1 MDGLLIVSNRLP
13 VVAKLEHGQMHIH
26 NSSGGLA
33 TALKGPHEQGDS
45 IWIGWPGD
53 VKKFDEK
60 QLAKLEENLSQH
72 RLSPV
77 YLTHD
82 EIKQFYEGFSNGV
95 LWPLY
100 HYLSDKVDLDAWVNW
115 KAFVEVNQ
123 KFATQVIKQYKP
135 GNVIWIHDYQL
146 SLLPGMLRKLLPE
159 AKIGFFLHIPFP
171 SSEVFRILP
180 WRLEILEGMLGADL
194 IGFHT
199 YSYVRHFSTS
209 LLHLLD
215 IAPQGN
221 HVFYANREIKLGA
234 FPIGIDVGFFDRL
247 AKDDDVV
254 KEVELIKSENPGRK
268 LLLGVD
274 RLDYTKG
281 IVRRLLAVERF
292 LEREPKWH
300 GKIRFIQVVVPS
312 RGKVDAYDQLRQTL
326 DGLVGRINGAYG
338 SVISVPIHYLY
349 KSLSEKQ
356 LVALYLATDLML
368 VSPLRDGMN
377 LVAKEFV
384 ASRIDEDGVLL
395 LSEFA
400 GASVELVE
408 SLIFN
413 PYDVD
418 RFSLFINKALTMS
431 QDERQTRM
439 RDLRRRVQAFD
450 SHRWAETFI
459 EALVSC
465 SPGKGAGTSSFSS
478 DVEQKNILDRIRQ
491 IPQLVLLLDYDG
503 TLISFAETPDLAVPD
518 PEILELVLALS
529 KRHDTRVHIVS
540 GRSKESLERWFGNLP
555 IGLHAEHGFWSRFKP
570 IDPWNSQNLP
580 SSEWKMEVKKILDK
594 ITMLT
599 PGSLIEEKSA
609 SIAWHYRKVEPE
621 FAAQFIQ
628 HISDNLEKE
637 FDKDPLE
644 VIHGEKVI
652 EIRLKGIHKGSII
665 PKLLSEYRGF
675 PCILAM
681 GDDRTDEDMFSSLPP
696 GGICIHVGSKPSIA
710 PYRLPDVA
718 AARTF
723 LKKLLD

>member
-1 MDGLLIVSNRLP
+1 MNGLLVVSNRLP
-13 VVAKLEHGQMHIH
+13 VVAKLEHDQMRVH
-26 NSSGGLA
+26 NSTGGLA
-33 TALKGPHEQGDS
+33 TALRGPHEKGDS

-53 VKKFDEK
+53 VKKFDKE
-60 QLAKLEENLSQH
+60 QIAELEEILTKQ

-77 YLTHD
+77 YLTHED
-82 EIKQFYEGFSNGV
+82 IKQFYEGFSNGV

-123 KFATQVIKQYKP
+123 KFADQVVKQYKP

-199 YSYVRHFSTS
+199 YSYARHFSTS

-215 IAPQGN
+215 IEPQGD
-221 HVFYANREIKLGA
+221 HVFYANREIKLGV
-234 FPIGIDVGFFDRL
+234 FPIGIDVDFFDKL

-292 LEREPKWH
+292 LEREPKWR

-326 DGLVGRINGAYG
+326 DGLVGRINGMYG

-356 LVALYLATDLML
+356 LVALYRSADLML

-377 LVAKEFV
+377 LVAKEFI

-418 RFSLFINKALTMS
+418 RFALFINKALNMP
-431 QDERQTRM
+431 QDERQMRM

-450 SHRWAETFI
+450 SNRWAETFI
-459 EALVSC
+459 ESLVSC
-465 SPGKGAGTSSFSS
+465 TPSRGSIEPSFSS

-491 IPQLVLLLDYDG
+491 IPQLILLLDYDG
-503 TLISFAETPDLAVPD
+503 TLISFAETPDLAAPD
-518 PEILELVLALS
+518 QELLELLQALS
-529 KRHDTRVHIVS
+529 RRHDTRVHIVS
-540 GRSKESLERWFGNLP
+540 GRTKESLDRWFGNLP

-570 IDPWNSQNLP
+570 VESWVSPILP
-580 SSEWKMEVKKILDK
+580 SSKWKIEVKKILEK

-599 PGSLIEEKSA
+599 PGSLIEEKTA
-609 SIAWHYRKVEPE
+609 CIAWHYRKVEPE
-621 FAAQFIQ
+621 FAIQFIQ
-628 HISDNLEKE
+628 HVSDNLEKN
-637 FDKDPLE
+637 FNKDPLE

-652 EIRLKGIHKGSII
+652 EIRLKGINKGSII
-665 PKLLSEYRGF
+665 PKLLSEYRGSPF
-675 PCILAM
+675 ILAM

-696 GGICIHVGSKPSIA
+696 GGVCLHVGSKPSIA
-710 PYRLPDVA
+710 PYRLPNVD
-718 AARTF
+718 AARNF
-723 LKKLLD
+723 LKKLLE